1 MTAQLNAPVKVCPHC
16 SAQAQTVDKKCPHCG
31 KKYKKGSTA
40 LKILLG
46 LAVLMIVVI
55 GGCTALLGA
64 GINEAVEQLDE
75 QQAASAISQETFDAI
90 QIGATRADVDAA
102 VAPAVPQDTQEFAQE
117 GVLDAADVNQS
128 CIYFNREGGEFG
140 DIFQFCFDGDKLTS
154 KNSY

>member
-1 MTAQLNAPVKVCPHC
+1 MTVTQPAPVKVCPHC
-16 SAQAQTVDKKCPHCG
+16 SAQAQTVAKKCPHCG

-64 GINEAVEQLDE
+64 GINQAVEQLNE
-75 QQAASAISQETFDAI
+75 EQAASAISQETFDAI

-128 CIYFNREGGEFG
+128 CIYFNRQGGEFG
-140 DIFQFCFDGDKLTS
+140 DIFQFCFDNDVLTS
-154 KNSY
+154 KNSH